1 MADAR
6 RPGADDDR
14 TPITAAKHLL
24 LRSIAGEPVPE
35 RTPLLPVELIVR
47 GSCGAQG
54 TPSPRN
60 SPGGKPV
67 APVADDV
74 ATCSRFGPALAG

>member
-1 MADAR
+1 
-6 RPGADDDR
+6 
-14 TPITAAKHLL
+14 LL

-60 SPGGKPV
+60 SPRRRRPRDQG
-67 APVADDV
+67 AQ
-74 ATCSRFGPALAG
+74 